1 MSGVFEIAYN
11 SKKYVIDDVEVYE
24 EKLPIKHNVRMIG
37 AMLCNLLDAEEED
50 EMRQHA
56 YNVRDQAQRL
66 IDRLDESQSDAPTN

>member
-1 MSGVFEIAYN
+1 MSGVFEINYN
-11 SKKYVIDDVEVYE
+11 GKKYVIEDEGVYE

-37 AMLCNLLDAEEED
+37 AMLCNLLDAEGED

-66 IDRLDESQSDAPTN
+66 IDRLDESGQEQRTR